1 MPLLRPGRRLSRPR
15 KLRPPLPQKARP
27 RLRKT
32 RSLPS
37 PYRKPLLCRP
47 CPRGLDT
54 ARPSRRKL
62 SRPSKRPSMT
72 PKTRGRACKGPPLL
86 LSLSPRRPGAPVSS
100 RLRQPCPYLL
110 PAVGPCPP
118 TIPDVRA
125 TAVPPHPGRRIRL
138 GLTDRMPQHAPDQP
152 TPPQRTRIH
161 RICRCI
167 MPTGRSSQRSRPIP
181 VPAPAEGRA
190 FVRLRPAPRKT
201 LPGREQG
208 QCVSGWRSAS
218 GRLRARPGAGA
229 AQTDGMKKAPIP
241 DGTDAFFKQRARGLR
256 C

>member
-1 MPLLRPGRRLSRPR
+1 MPLLQPGRRLSRPR

-47 CPRGLDT
+47 CPRGLNT

-72 PKTRGRACKGPPLL
+72 QKTRGRACKGPPLL

-100 RLRQPCPYLL
+100 RLRQPCPCLL

-118 TIPDVRA
+118 TIPNVRA

-138 GLTDRMPQHAPDQP
+138 GLTDRMPQHAPDLPEPAHAAATHANPPDLPLHHADRPEQP
-152 TPPQRTRIH
+152 EITAHSRACASRRPGFRPP
-161 RICRCI
+161 
-167 MPTGRSSQRSRPIP
+167 
-181 VPAPAEGRA
+181 AARA
-190 FVRLRPAPRKT
+190 QKDL
-201 LPGREQG
+201 
-208 QCVSGWRSAS
+208 
-218 GRLRARPGAGA
+218 ARPGAGPVRIRMEIGFRKA
-229 AQTDGMKKAPIP
+229 PCPAGSRRGTDGRHEKSAHP
-241 DGTDAFFKQRARGLR
+241 
-256 C
+256 